1 MDTARSGAVGLDRRI
16 DRWVTRLLRRK
27 NPGPLAPRALISPEA
42 QP

>member
-1 MDTARSGAVGLDRRI
+1 MDAARSGAVGLDRRI

-27 NPGPLAPRALISPEA
+27 DQGPSAPRALLGLEA

>member
-1 MDTARSGAVGLDRRI
+1 MRSGAVGLDRRI

-27 NPGPLAPRALISPEA
+27 ERGPLAPPALLGLEA